1 MQFTPSLIASL
12 TGGAVEGDQD
22 IVITGFGPIE
32 QAGEGDITFLANM
45 KYSHFLYTTKASVVL
60 INEDFELEQP
70 VSATLIRV
78 KDAYSALAELMT
90 LVENSK
96 SLPAV
101 IEQPSYISD
110 GVDIPD
116 DAYIGAFAYI
126 GKNVTIGKGVKIYP
140 QCFIGEGVE
149 IGDNTIIRAGVK
161 IYEKCKVGKR
171 CIIHSGCVIGADGF
185 GFAPKNGKFEKIPQ
199 IGGVIISNDVEI
211 GANSCI
217 DRATFGNTIIGEG
230 TKLDNLLQV
239 AHNVKIGRHNV
250 FAAQTGIAGSTVIGD
265 YNRVGGQCGFAG
277 HIKIGDNNEF
287 GAQSGIPNNISS
299 GRRMIGYPVV
309 DARVFAKTQV
319 YLKHLDQLFKQH
331 KE

>member
-12 TGGAVEGDQD
+12 TGGVVEGDQD
-22 IVITGFGPIE
+22 ILITGFGPIE

-60 INEDFELEQP
+60 INEDFVLEHP

-90 LVENSK
+90 LVESSK
-96 SLPAV
+96 PLPSV

-110 GVDIPD
+110 GVIIPD
-116 DAYIGAFAYI
+116 DVYVGAFAYI
-126 GKNVTIGKGVKIYP
+126 GKNVVIGRGVKIYP
-140 QCFIGEGVE
+140 QSYIGDNVE
-149 IGDNTIIRAGVK
+149 IGENTIIRPGVK
-161 IYEKCKVGKR
+161 IYEKCKIGKR

-185 GFAPKNGKFEKIPQ
+185 GFAPKDGKFEKIPQ
-199 IGGVIISNDVEI
+199 IGGVIISDDVEI

-217 DRATFGNTIIGEG
+217 DRATFGNTVIGEG

-250 FAAQTGIAGSTVIGD
+250 FAAQTGIAGSTVVGD

-277 HIKIGDNNEF
+277 HITIGDNNEF
-287 GAQSGIPNNISS
+287 GAQSGIPNSIGS

-309 DARVFAKTQV
+309 DARTFARTHV